1 MLKLKSANSAGLAIA
16 GLVAMQFCVSSVAA
30 QVATTDTKAE
40 APATASEGEG
50 ASSMTV
56 AIDAETGRLRAATA
70 EEVAALR
77 ASRPAAGSLRSL
89 RSLRSASSAVDAP
102 MGSFQREHF
111 SGARGAR
118 LTDEFAHL
126 SLVVRRAD
134 GTLSTSC
141 VHASAQEAAL
151 AHALPM
157 SPKAKTELPT
167 E

>member
-16 GLVAMQFCVSSVAA
+16 GLVAMQLCVGSVAA
-30 QVATTDTKAE
+30 QVATADKKVE
-40 APATASEGEG
+40 IPATASEREG
-50 ASSMTV
+50 AANMTV
-56 AIDAETGRLRAATA
+56 AIDADTGQLRAATA
-70 EEVAALR
+70 EEIAAMREIAATR
-77 ASRPAAGSLRSL
+77 AGRPAAGSA
-89 RSLRSASSAVDAP
+89 RSAVQAP
-102 MGSFQREHF
+102 MGSFQRQHAT
-111 SGARGAR
+111 GARGAR

-134 GTLSTSC
+134 GTYTTTC